1 MNKFIYIAIAVLF
14 FIGCSTINNN
24 EGSLVIQSPSG
35 LSHITRS
42 IVDSSSDFV
51 ALDND
56 KLFKI
61 NLFVLIDGTLIGN
74 FSMDPDTE
82 KVMSVPSGISI
93 DVYAALYYA
102 EGENT
107 NAEEYNVYLSYAKK
121 TGVILM
127 SGESKTIDLTLNLKE
142 SNPVTFYKEYSFN
155 KVTGSAVG
163 EKGVYFSM
171 MKHFSGNKETGE
183 IIKYTNGSIK
193 SVRKTDDIL
202 FHSDY
207 TPLSGKNVFIANS
220 KGIYLESN
228 PELEPVEPPVGYDKD
243 INSEK
248 YTGIIDLK
256 SFKITM
262 DGDIPDAYY
271 YLFTNKTGYISL
283 NHLVRD
289 KDTIP
294 SWSYLGDIDFSFL
307 PSGNAFDPFIYD
319 IAQDSKD
326 FKWVHFVTKFGLFYI
341 RDTLVNDI
349 INGDVG
355 DALAQMK
362 KCIVVRNEN
371 GANEVITITKVA
383 DTENIIYLGTK
394 LGVYKI
400 NKLSSEWNNFI
411 TIKSNDFIIFDNSAI
426 QKVNE
431 FRKEESITTLKT
443 VTNQSG
449 EIILIVATPN
459 RVVFTNSTGKS
470 KEITV
475 FDGLPFIP
483 LKTYSSMPELNYS
496 EYKKQ
501 FTTNIKDVVYNNG
514 VYFFITDYGLASIEE
529 SLLF

>member
-1 MNKFIYIAIAVLF
+1 
-14 FIGCSTINNN
+14 
-24 EGSLVIQSPSG
+24 
-35 LSHITRS
+35 
-42 IVDSSSDFV
+42 
-51 ALDND
+51 
-56 KLFKI
+56 
-61 NLFVLIDGTLIGN
+61 
-74 FSMDPDTE
+74 
-82 KVMSVPSGISI
+82 
-93 DVYAALYYA
+93 
-102 EGENT
+102 
-107 NAEEYNVYLSYAKK
+107 
-121 TGVILM
+121 M

-142 SNPVTFYKEYSFN
+142 RNLVTFYKEYSFN

-163 EKGVYFSM
+163 ENGVYFSM
-171 MKHFSGNKETGE
+171 LKHFSGNREIGE
-183 IIKYTNGSIK
+183 IINYTNGSIK
-193 SVRKTDDIL
+193 SVRKTDDII
-202 FHSDY
+202 FHSNY
-207 TPLSGKNVFIANS
+207 TPLSGKNVFIANN

-228 PELEPVEPPVGYDKD
+228 PDIEPTNLIRYDEA
-243 INSEK
+243 ITSEK

-256 SFKITM
+256 SFKIDM
-262 DGDIPDAYY
+262 DGDLPDSYY

-289 KDTIP
+289 QEATS

-307 PSGNAFDPFIYD
+307 PSGNVFDPFIYD
-319 IAQDSKD
+319 IAQDNKD
-326 FKWVHFVTKFGLFYI
+326 FKWIHFVTKFGLFYI

-355 DALAQMK
+355 DAISQMK
-362 KCIVVRNEN
+362 KSIVVRNEN

-394 LGVYKI
+394 LGVYQI

-411 TIKSNDFIIFDNSAI
+411 NIKSDDFIIFDNSAI
-426 QKVNE
+426 KKVNE

-443 VTNQSG
+443 ITNQAG

-459 RVVFTNSTGKS
+459 RVVFTNSNGKS

-501 FTTNIKDVVYNNG
+501 FTTNIKDVVYKDG

-529 SLLF
+529 STLF